1 MTPTNRRTDWISW
14 FVVQGVLPI
23 IVAGLVLPIGLVALF
38 LAATGDSPSPAVSR
52 GELFLAG
59 GTAGFIGALV
69 FATARQSTGRSVAVF
84 TVLVLWVLPTYA
96 LWAFMAVREIQGH
109 ENPTAVVE
117 TGGFVCSTFGVCTGL
132 ALVVLAY
139 PGVRDHA

>member
-1 MTPTNRRTDWISW
+1 MNPTKGPQNRLSW

-23 IVAGLVLPIGLVALF
+23 VVAGLVLPIGLVALF
-38 LAATGDSPSPAVSR
+38 LAATGDSASPAVSR

-69 FATARQSTGRSVAVF
+69 FATARQTAGRSVAVF

-109 ENPTAVVE
+109 ANPTAVVE
-117 TGGFVCSTFGVCTGL
+117 TAGFVCSSVGVLTGL